1 MIYILEFYS
10 KYQKEWLFTA
20 LYPIHD
26 EMVSAYM
33 IEKIREIQ
41 ACGMP
46 FRITLTTKKEFREN
60 EKK

>member
-10 KYQKEWLFTA
+10 KNQKEWLFTA
-20 LYPIHD
+20 LYPIRD
-26 EMVSAYM
+26 KMVSAYM

-46 FRITLTTKKEFREN
+46 FRITLTTKKELKEN
-60 EKK
+60 DEK